1 MHRIELLSQ
10 FAKTYLNQTG
20 ERCGIVDS
28 NTRYLRSNCNVY
40 AGMIETAYNRLKR
53 VPNYFGDNIGLVVV
67 DECHISTFD
76 KIFQYF
82 RNSLKLGLSATPMRM
97 GKKNSLI
104 EVYDDIISTV
114 QIKDLISLG
123 SLTPNKTWSVDTG
136 IEYSKIKKTDG

>member
-1 MHRIELLSQ
+1 NRAPILQLPTGAGKTLTASELISHFIRLNPTKKVVFLVHRIELLSQ

-20 ERCGIVDS
+20 EWCGILDS

-53 VPNYFGDNIGLVVV
+53 VPNYFGDNIGLVVI

-97 GKKNSLI
+97 GKKNSL
-104 EVYDDIISTV
+104 
-114 QIKDLISLG
+114 
-123 SLTPNKTWSVDTG
+123 
-136 IEYSKIKKTDG
+136 